1 MNRLVRIARESLR
14 VLRENRLRAFIMML
28 GMAVGVASLTLT
40 MSVSRGAYVEVMAIV
55 NEQGPELLQIRP
67 GTDRHTGPAAGS
79 AEAVS
84 LVEEDFDVIVERVG
98 NIRAAAPVRD
108 RRDAEVTYGDQF
120 TLSRVFGVIPIWA
133 EIRDFGAGRGE
144 FITDDDVA
152 SLARVVVIGQT
163 VKRNLFGDA
172 DPIGETIRIGDV
184 AFRVK
189 GELELKGISAEG
201 RDRDDR
207 MVIPFSTFYQ
217 RLFRDLP
224 LTQIVITV
232 ADLDRMDET
241 VSDVRGVLRER
252 HGLSPNEPDDFA
264 MRTPQDLINV
274 AYETRRSLI
283 SILTGIAAVSLLVAG
298 IVIMNIMLASVS
310 ARKRE
315 IGMRRA
321 VGARK
326 ADILGQFLVEGLVVA
341 LIGGVVGTLFGFAG
355 ATLMAA
361 LDVAAS
367 QITIQAL
374 VASLVAC
381 SAIAVVFGIFPAK
394 RAADQHPVDALRV

>member
-1 MNRLVRIARESLR
+1 MSRMMHILRESFR
-14 VLRENRLRAFIMML
+14 VVKENRLRAFIMML
-28 GMAVGVASLTLT
+28 GMAVGVASLSLT

-55 NEQGPELLQIRP
+55 NEQGADLLQIRP

-79 AEAVS
+79 PEAVS
-84 LVEEDFDVIVERVG
+84 LVEDDFAVIVERVG

-108 RRDAEVTYGDQF
+108 RRDVDVTYGDQF
-120 TLSRVFGVIPIWA
+120 TLTRVFGVIPIWA
-133 EIRDFGAGRGE
+133 EIRDFGAVRGE

-152 SLARVVVIGQT
+152 SSSRVVLIGQT
-163 VKRNLFGDA
+163 VKRNLFGDV

-184 AFRVK
+184 AFVVK
-189 GELELKGISAEG
+189 GELEPKGISAEG

-207 MVIPFSTFYQ
+207 MVIPFSTFYM
-217 RLFRDLP
+217 RLFRDIP
-224 LTQIVITV
+224 LTQIVITI

-241 VSDVRGVLRER
+241 VGDVRSVLREQ
-252 HGLSPNEPDDFA
+252 HGLGPDEPDDFA
-264 MRTPQDLINV
+264 MRTPEDLINV
-274 AYETRRSLI
+274 AYETRQSLI
-283 SILTGIAAVSLLVAG
+283 NILTGITVVSLLVAG

-341 LIGGVVGTLFGFAG
+341 LVGGVVGALLGFGG
-355 ATLMAA
+355 ATVLAA

-367 QITIQAL
+367 RITIQAL
-374 VASLVAC
+374 LVSLVAC
-381 SAIAVVFGIFPAK
+381 TVIAVVFGMFPAK

>member
-1 MNRLVRIARESLR
+1 MNRLVRIARESFR

-55 NEQGPELLQIRP
+55 NEQGAELLQIRP

-241 VSDVRGVLRER
+241 VADVRGVLRER
-252 HGLSPNEPDDFA
+252 HGLGPNEPDDFA

-274 AYETRRSLI
+274 AYETRQSLI
-283 SILTGIAAVSLLVAG
+283 SILAGIAAVSLLVAG

-367 QITIQAL
+367 RITIQAL